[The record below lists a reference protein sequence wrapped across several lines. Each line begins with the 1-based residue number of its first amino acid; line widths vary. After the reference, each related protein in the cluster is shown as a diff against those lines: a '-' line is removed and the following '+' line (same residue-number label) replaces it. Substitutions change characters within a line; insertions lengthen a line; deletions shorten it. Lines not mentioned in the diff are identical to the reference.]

1 VADDDFGQPIHVW
14 ADLFTDKACR
24 IWRQETG
31 RPFEL
36 TSPTTGEVI
45 TAEFEIFFGLDAD
58 TYNSSTGLPTFD
70 EQARI
75 VITSPYDLVLNVEL
89 VSVRAD
95 RKAEHHIEAMGNRSL
110 A

>member
-1 VADDDFGQPIHVW
+1 
-14 ADLFTDKACR
+14 LFTDQACR

-36 TSPTTGEVI
+36 TSPSTGEVI
-45 TAEFEIFFGLDAD
+45 TAEFEIFFGL
-58 TYNSSTGLPTFD
+58 NSETWTAATGLATFD

-75 VITSPYDLVLNVEL
+75 VITSPYDLVLNIEL

-95 RKAEHHIEAMGNRSL
+95 RKAEHHLEAMCNRQL
-110 A
+110 P